1 MARRLLRRRYL
12 VPAVLLL
19 LLVSFGSYQY
29 ERFILAPSGTA
40 GREIPLEE
48 IVADRWYQT
57 AAGRE
62 LTESLA
68 EVADSGAMKLASG
81 LYYREYKR
89 RYSPGVKLTQYVRV
103 GPTQYPVIHAMVQ
116 EACAAL
122 AGPDGVPLPTPAVY
136 VGWTGK
142 RSFEVTNHENPSII
156 IGNDFLWAFKPDELR
171 YLVARQIG
179 HIQCRHV
186 YLLDVTK
193 GARALFDSALPD
205 NVSQLLLGGLGGKLL
220 EWQKEA
226 QISADRAGLLV
237 TGDVD
242 LACRALI
249 KLNILASIDD
259 FYGQPDP
266 EAFAA
271 QAAEL
276 GTDRVATAS
285 AALAELKNPNP
296 FLTARVADLLVFYAA
311 NTALFKDRERAGEP
325 AAPFD
330 PGDYG
335 DEEPD
340 AVPAAPTGSP
350 SVTTGG

>member
-1 MARRLLRRRYL
+1 MLRRRYL
-12 VPAVLLL
+12 VPGALLL

-29 ERFILAPSGTA
+29 KQFILAPSGSA
-40 GREIPLEE
+40 GREIRLEE
-48 IVADRWYQT
+48 LVAERWYQT
-57 AAGRE
+57 ATGRE

-68 EVADSGAMKLASG
+68 RVTDSGAMKLASG

-103 GPTQYPVIHAMVQ
+103 GPNQYPAIHGMIHD
-116 EACAAL
+116 ACKAL
-122 AGPDGVPLPTPAVY
+122 GGPDGPVPAPTVY

-142 RSFEVTNHENPSII
+142 RSFEVTNHESPSLI
-156 IGNDFLWAFKPDELR
+156 IGNDFLWAFKPEELR
-171 YLVARQIG
+171 YLIARQIG

-193 GARALFDSALPD
+193 GARALFDSVLPD

-237 TGDVD
+237 TRDVD
-242 LACRALI
+242 TACAALI

-266 EAFAA
+266 EEFAA

-276 GTDRVATAS
+276 GIDRVATAS

-296 FLTARVADLLVFYAA
+296 FLTARVADLLAFHAA
-311 NTALFKDRERAGEP
+311 NEALFKDRRRSGEP
-325 AAPFD
+325 EVPFD

-335 DEEPD
+335 DEDPGSV
-340 AVPAAPTGSP
+340 AGGPAGVPGVVTGR
-350 SVTTGG
+350 